1 MLLNFFL
8 YLPSLIFQSIR
19 LASINIYPLNWNIKF
34 LSILHAINGA
44 YIYRKNS
51 INENV
56 KIPFIQ
62 GFVSYILMSLGGTL
76 SAGILIGIAPG
87 WIINDN
93 VLPLYFLIY
102 CIFFLDKEGCI
113 TKFISKGGIA
123 IEFIS
128 AFINVTSRTSTLCG
142 NINMIRD
149 YKDPYITNSIVCLLI
164 CGTLSGCGGGILDH
178 TFSLSKREWKYNTPS
193 CLKGENSFSLKSTI
207 AATLHYIILSNP
219 LNEDM
224 VGLFGFIIKCRQ
236 FFIGNPTRIQAMT
249 MTWIFFIIIYF
260 IYTYINSVKYSMP
273 QFLPPPIVKFFGTYN
288 LDIKSSANTKN
299 IKESIPEEK
308 ENKIDNEKKNE

>member
-1 MLLNFFL
+1 
-8 YLPSLIFQSIR
+8 LI
-19 LASINIYPLNWNIKF
+19 IYN
-34 LSILHAINGA
+34 
-44 YIYRKNS
+44 
-51 INENV
+51 
-56 KIPFIQ
+56 
-62 GFVSYILMSLGGTL
+62 TL
-76 SAGILIGIAPG
+76 GILIGVAPG

-93 VLPLYFLIY
+93 VLPLYFLVY
-102 CIFFLDKEGCI
+102 CIFFLDQEGRI

-123 IEFIS
+123 LEFIS
-128 AFINVTSRTSTLCG
+128 AFVNVTSRTSTLCG

-219 LNEDM
+219 LNDDM
-224 VGLFGFIIKCRQ
+224 VGIFGFIIKCRQ
-236 FFIGNPTRIQAMT
+236 LLIGNPTRIQAMT

-260 IYTYINSVKYSMP
+260 TYTYINYVKYSMP
-273 QFLPPPIVKFFGTYN
+273 QFLPPPVVKFFGTYN
-288 LDIKSSANTKN
+288 LDTKPSVPKKD
-299 IKESIPEEK
+299 IKEKVTDEKVPDEK
-308 ENKIDNEKKNE
+308 EKKDENDKKNE